1 MANPRTIARLEARIL
16 ERAAHCVEFELADPR
31 IGIVT
36 LTKVELSSDLGHA
49 KIHYSVLGTPAEQR
63 AAQRALDAAAG
74 FVQRQVGRV
83 LDTRRTPRIRWI
95 HDDSAVIASE
105 LDRKIR
111 DALRH
116 DREINPAAH
125 PELSERIAAGEDEAQ
140 ELEREVEEFLRD
152 SEARPGEGPEG

>member
-16 ERAAHCVEFELADPR
+16 ERAAHCVEFELSDPR

-63 AAQRALDAAAG
+63 SAQRALDAAAG
-74 FVQRQVGRV
+74 FVQRQLGRV
-83 LDTRRTPRIRWI
+83 LDTRRTPHVRWI
-95 HDDSAVIASE
+95 YDDSAVVASE
-105 LDRKIR
+105 MDRKIR

-125 PELSERIAAGEDEAQ
+125 EELAERIAAGEDESQ
-140 ELEREVEEFLRD
+140 ELEREIEDYLRD
-152 SEARPGEGPEG
+152 PEAREGGEPQA